1 MREIVLDTETTG
13 LKHEEG
19 HRIIEIGALELND
32 YIPTGNH
39 YHVRINP
46 ERDVDVEASNVHGM
60 TAESLK
66 NEPVFADIADEFLT
80 FIGNDPLIIHNAE
93 FDVGFMNAELTR
105 IERTNIN
112 MARTKDTL
120 IMARKKFP
128 GSPASLD
135 ALCRR
140 FDIDTSKRQL
150 HSALIDVYLLAE
162 VYIELI
168 GGRQLSLMEDETIPT
183 RTATNENEIVQNN
196 TTPIKSRDFPI
207 SAEEQKAHTE
217 FLAQI
222 KDPIWSKY
230 Y

>member
-32 YIPTGNH
+32 YIPTGTH

-46 ERDVDVEASNVHGM
+46 ERDIDAEASKVHGM

-66 NEPVFADIADEFLT
+66 HEPLFADIADEFLA
-80 FIGNDPLIIHNAE
+80 FIGDDPLIIHNAE
-93 FDVGFMNAELTR
+93 FDVGFINAELKR
-105 IERTNIN
+105 IERTTIN

-120 IMARKKFP
+120 LMARKKFP

-140 FDIDTSKRQL
+140 FDIDTAKRQL
-150 HSALIDVYLLAE
+150 HGALIDVYLLAE

-168 GGRQLSLMEDETIPT
+168 GGRQLSLMADD
-183 RTATNENEIVQNN
+183 
-196 TTPIKSRDFPI
+196 TTPTPAPAPEEHVMQKPTAPVKLREFPI
-207 SAEEQKAHTE
+207 SEDEQKAHAE
-217 FLAQI
+217 FMTQI
-222 KDPIWSKY
+222 KDPIWGKY
-230 Y
+230 